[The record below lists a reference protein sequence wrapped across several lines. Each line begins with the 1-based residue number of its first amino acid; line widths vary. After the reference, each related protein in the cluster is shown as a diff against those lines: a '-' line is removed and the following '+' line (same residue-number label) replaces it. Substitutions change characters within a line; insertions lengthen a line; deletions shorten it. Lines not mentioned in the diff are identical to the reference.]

1 MHLPTF
7 WCDGESSFCI
17 VKFGENWGTKHDLNL
32 NKGRDS
38 DGHYSTVRP
47 FGSATKTEGSWEF
60 GMALARV
67 SPSSLAGH
75 RHPLLQSFFR
85 PFSSDFPLRSSHRR
99 SSPIAAFSLASQ
111 SPHAAREGQVM
122 EAPRPSSRRPWK
134 PTCLYYTQGKCTM
147 VRLLP
152 SLQWWSL
159 LAVLKTEW
167 FLSYI
172 LDYISLVQM
181 YSTVD
186 I

>member
-1 MHLPTF
+1 
-7 WCDGESSFCI
+7 
-17 VKFGENWGTKHDLNL
+17 
-32 NKGRDS
+32 
-38 DGHYSTVRP
+38 
-47 FGSATKTEGSWEF
+47 
-60 GMALARV
+60 MALARV

-75 RHPLLQSFFR
+75 RSPLLQSFFR

-99 SSPIAAFSLASQ
+99 SSPIAAFSLALQSAHAAREGQVMEAPRPSSRRLSLASQ
-111 SPHAAREGQVM
+111 SAHAAREGQVM

-172 LDYISLVQM
+172 LDYISLVQL

>member
-1 MHLPTF
+1 MHTSKDSMWREYGKF
-7 WCDGESSFCI
+7 WKF
-17 VKFGENWGTKHDLNL
+17 FGEL
-32 NKGRDS
+32 NKA
-38 DGHYSTVRP
+38 STARP
-47 FGSATKTEGSWEF
+47 FGSATAVCSWEF

-75 RHPLLQSFFR
+75 RSPLLQSFFR
-85 PFSSDFPLRSSHRR
+85 PFSSDFPLRSSRRR
-99 SSPIAAFSLASQ
+99 SSPIAAAFSLASQ
-111 SPHAAREGQVM
+111 SAHAAREGQVM

-159 LAVLKTEW
+159 LAVLETEW
-167 FLSYI
+167 FLLYI
-172 LDYISLVQM
+172 LDSISLVQI